1 MIENPAKRLSPKRMS
16 QVGLPPG
23 VIGLRWLFED
33 KCILASMQNPAKW
46 EDPINS
52 IGISDGYLG
61 GHRGFANFWA
71 GVTGVEG

>member
-1 MIENPAKRLSPKRMS
+1 MIENPAKRLSPKQMS

-33 KCILASMQNPAKW
+33 ECILASMQNPVKW

-52 IGISDGYLG
+52 IGIPDGCLGNHRGLANFLG
-61 GHRGFANFWA
+61 GGGRL
-71 GVTGVEG
+71 